1 MVDLRRNTMKTYF
14 RILILLWSL
23 PLQASITYAQGTA
36 ADYER
41 ANRLRF
47 RFQGLAVNIPEQANW
62 IEKTS
67 RFWYRKSVKGGNE
80 FALVDAETM
89 AKRPAFDHEK
99 LAASLST
106 AAGGKYTA
114 LTLPFVTITFVD
126 NERAIEF
133 AASGSMWKCDLSDY
147 ACKKGGPAPQGPFGQ
162 RGRPPEDDPD
172 ESPREFDNDV
182 FDGM

>member
-23 PLQASITYAQGTA
+23 PLLASITYAQGTA

-47 RFQGLAVNIPEQANW
+47 RFQGLAVNVPEQANW
-62 IEKTS
+62 IERTS

-80 FALVDAETM
+80 FVLVDAETM

-99 LAASLST
+99 LAASLS
-106 AAGGKYTA
+106 AASEGKYTA
-114 LTLPFVTITFVD
+114 VTLPFATIKFVD
-126 NERAIEF
+126 NERAVEF
-133 AASGSMWKCDLSDY
+133 AAAGSMWKCNLADY
-147 ACKKGGPAPQGPFGQ
+147 ACKKGSPAPQTRFGQ
-162 RGRPPEDDPD
+162 RGRPPEEDAD
-172 ESPREFDNDV
+172 EYPR
-182 FDGM
+182 